1 MAKAPIAFLAVFVFS
16 LIVAWLLTW
25 KVVVP
30 AMQVQLDTKQ
40 GIIER
45 KQSDI
50 DSLSKQLDSANRENE
65 RLSSGIPPIQI
76 SQDDKTEKGKAKNAN
91 KIIQWLPPEML
102 TNVDQIQIL
111 LGGHINDSGGITMGR
126 PLLLS
131 AKQIISS
138 NGIAIPVGNYFKP
151 IVVRIVKNR
160 VFLDLDV
167 PTTTKPIQIRDGKSD
182 PLPDGWDSNCDSNE
196 LEIVDDQI
204 QAVFEETF
212 LSGNSIWIE
221 GTIQTGG
228 SVILMRENY
237 DGYNPQILPHG
248 RFNVADVYL
257 ITDFKYPSS
266 KFQGIKQSR

>member
-1 MAKAPIAFLAVFVFS
+1 VAGALLIIFLYEKFVIPGKDAELS
-16 LIVAWLLTW
+16 QKNETIRT
-25 KVVVP
+25 
-30 AMQVQLDTKQ
+30 
-40 GIIER
+40 ISEER
-45 KQSDI
+45 DR
-50 DSLSKQLDSANRENE
+50 ANRENE
-65 RLSSGIPPIQI
+65 KIRSGNPPAQIP
-76 SQDDKTEKGKAKNAN
+76 QDDKTEKGKAKNAN

-212 LSGNSIWIE
+212 LGGNSIWIE